1 MKIEEKVIYDIN
13 CKYEILNTAHYLSF
27 FKNSEEIGS
36 VLVEVIDKDRL
47 FLYLL
52 TIEKEYRNTKVIH
65 AMLSFA
71 NDIYNK
77 YFDGYSIE
85 YELANKRLH
94 KLIDRKVKANKI
106 PANLIE
112 LQSEYFM
119 SDAYSEMRDKAV
131 VEVQEYENKRILNK
145 KIAELEQRYFAN
157 VGL

>member
-1 MKIEEKVIYDIN
+1 MLIESKEVYNIN

-27 FKNSEEIGS
+27 FKNSEEAGAI
-36 VLVEVIDKDRL
+36 LVEVMDQSRL

-52 TIEKEYRNTKVIH
+52 TIETKFRNTKVIH
-65 AMLSFA
+65 AMLNFA

-85 YELANKRLH
+85 YELANKKLH

-112 LQSEYFM
+112 LQSEQFM
-119 SDAYSEMRDKAV
+119 SDAYSEVRDKAV
-131 VEVQEYENKRILNK
+131 VEVQEYENKRILDK